1 MFNQFLQSITT
12 FSTNIIYLVVH
23 LFNTLLFF
31 LSNNSILIYS
41 ILIGILFLLVFITL
55 AQSQIIPLSYKRLF
69 LKKNLSKKP
78 NLTSPHSKVP
88 FWGKYKI
95 LSNFY
100 QTYQWADLPFTY
112 EFFLTIGLSLFILI
126 FIFTLAIFSFSVSI
140 LISFFLTYL
149 YFFTIKILARR
160 NHQRIS
166 EQLPFVLDTLSGSI
180 QSGYSLIQ
188 ALKFTSREVGM
199 PFRLFF
205 KEILIQLDYNIPI
218 TKVFENTQ
226 RMTTNQEFKM
236 VLDGLIMQNKMGGDI
251 IKMLQQMADWTRQ
264 KNKLQKD
271 IKAFTSQG
279 RLSGAIIILLWPISA
294 IIFYFLNANY
304 ISILFTSD
312 TGRMFLVLSL
322 FLEIIGFAMIWK
334 IIKIKI

>member
-1 MFNQFLQSITT
+1 MTILNLQSIPSTT
-12 FSTNIIYLVVH
+12 KQFFWNF
-23 LFNTLLFF
+23 FNTTINFLIQNDIFIYSLLIGF
-31 LSNNSILIYS
+31 LSFLIFTT
-41 ILIGILFLLVFITL
+41 I
-55 AQSQIIPLSYKRLF
+55 AQLQIIPLSYKKLF
-69 LKKNLSKKP
+69 LKNNSLEKNT
-78 NLTSPHSKVP
+78 TSITNSNIP
-88 FWGKYKI
+88 FWRKIKI

-100 QTYQWADLPFTY
+100 KTYQWADLPFTY
-112 EFFLTIGLSLFILI
+112 EFFLTIGFSLFILALV
-126 FIFTLAIFSFSVSI
+126 FTLAILPFSMAI
-140 LISFFLTYL
+140 LISLFLTYL

-160 NHQRIS
+160 NHQKIS
-166 EQLPFVLDTLSGSI
+166 EHLPFVLDTLSGSI

-188 ALKFTSREVGM
+188 ALKFTSQEVGM
-199 PFRLFF
+199 PFKLFF
-205 KEILIQLDYNIPI
+205 KEMLIQLNYNIPI
-218 TKVFENTQ
+218 TKVFEDTQ
-226 RMTTNQEFKM
+226 KMTTNQEFKM

-279 RLSGAIIILLWPISA
+279 RLSGAIIVLLWPLSA
-294 IIFYFLNANY
+294 GIFYFLNANY

-334 IIKIKI
+334 IIKIKL

>member
-1 MFNQFLQSITT
+1 MLSNLSQLQIIL
-12 FSTNIIYLVVH
+12 TNFQETAWH
-23 LFNTLLFF
+23 FFNTLLFF

-55 AQSQIIPLSYKRLF
+55 AQSQIIPLSYKKLF
-69 LKKNLSKKP
+69 LKKNFSKKP
-78 NLTSPHSKVP
+78 NLTSSHSKVP
-88 FWGKYKI
+88 FWRKYKI

-126 FIFTLAIFSFSVSI
+126 FIFVITVSTFSIAVLMAIFF
-140 LISFFLTYL
+140 TYL
-149 YFFTIKILARR
+149 YFFTIKILAKR

-188 ALKFTSREVGM
+188 ALKFTSQEVGM

-205 KEILIQLDYNIPI
+205 KEILIQLDYNIPL

-226 RMTTNQEFKM
+226 KMTTNQEFKM
-236 VLDGLIMQNKMGGDI
+236 ILDGLIMQNKMGGDI

-334 IIKIKI
+334 IIKIKL